1 MADNPSYMK
10 PACKLVYVPN
20 YKSYKVRCKSDEL
33 NANISKDIRRQTTKR
48 EVLESPLGFGV
59 SLGKACNT
67 DIEEE
72 KCVRHRVS
80 EINKITCK
88 KMIYLF

>member
-1 MADNPSYMK
+1 MADNSSYMK
-10 PACKLVYVPN
+10 PACRLVYVPN

-48 EVLESPLGFGV
+48 EVLESPLKFGV

-67 DIEEE
+67 GMEG
-72 KCVRHRVS
+72 
-80 EINKITCK
+80 K
-88 KMIYLF
+88 KRALGTE